1 MLIGNNNYIYSTEVR
16 DNDVQRASFNQLVR
30 NTFGFDFTEW
40 YRAGYWGEMY
50 IPHVLL
56 DGNQVV
62 SNRSE
67 ERRVGK
73 ECRL

>member
-40 YRAGYWGEMY
+40 YRVLGRDVYSTCAAGWKPG
-50 IPHVLL
+50 
-56 DGNQVV
+56 GF
-62 SNRSE
+62 
-67 ERRVGK
+67 
-73 ECRL
+73 